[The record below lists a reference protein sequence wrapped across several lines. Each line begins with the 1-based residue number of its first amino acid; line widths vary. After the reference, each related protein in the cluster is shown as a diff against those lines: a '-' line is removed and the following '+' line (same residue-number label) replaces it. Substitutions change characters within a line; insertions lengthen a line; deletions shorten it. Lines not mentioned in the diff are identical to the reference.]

1 MNRHQFTQQTRDAFN
16 AAVALDIID
25 AVELGCMMN
34 EFNGNAEDIIN
45 DITEAAYTHIH
56 GDRSKHEKWCAIA
69 DQWFATRKPDT
80 FATYAKMFQA

>member
-1 MNRHQFTQQTRDAFN
+1 MNRHQFTKETRTAFN
-16 AAVALDIID
+16 AAVSLDIID

-34 EFNGNAEDIIN
+34 EFNGNATEIMDAIS
-45 DITEAAYTHIH
+45 EAAYTHIH
-56 GDRSKHEKWCAIA
+56 GDKEKHSKWCAIA